1 MEDVF
6 LGLLSGG
13 EEERGREGGR
23 ERGDERKY
31 GEERR
36 GEEGRRRKL
45 SLLRGW
51 SAVHALKVILC
62 HIYVISCKI
71 HLSVLMYTSS
81 HGDTKQ
87 SAAM

>member
-1 MEDVF
+1 ME
-6 LGLLSGG
+6 GRKR
-13 EEERGREGGR
+13 EEGR

-31 GEERR
+31 AEERR
-36 GEEGRRRKL
+36 GEEGGRRKL

-62 HIYVISCKI
+62 RIYIISCHI
-71 HLSVLMYTSS
+71 HLSAQMYTSS
-81 HGDTKQ
+81 HGDPIQ